1 MIPSQQKPFNLIG
14 EFLEVLHQGTP
25 TQDKALAGL
34 SSVLSVALTLS
45 DIATFIG
52 AIVGLA
58 TFFHILIRI
67 KIALVDLKI
76 RRKESHK
83 DGKD

>member
-1 MIPSQQKPFNLIG
+1 MIAEHQAPLKVVG
-14 EFLEVLHQGTP
+14 EFFEVLHQGTP
-25 TQDKALAGL
+25 TQDKALAGV
-34 SSVLSVALTLS
+34 SSVLSVALTVS
-45 DIATFIG
+45 DIAAVIG

-67 KIALVDLKI
+67 KIALVDLKLK
-76 RRKESHK
+76 RREADK

>member
-1 MIPSQQKPFNLIG
+1 MTNTPLRTVG

-34 SSVLSVALTLS
+34 SSVLSVALTVS
-45 DIATFIG
+45 DVAAVIG

-76 RRKESHK
+76 KRREANK
-83 DGKD
+83 DGED

>member
-1 MIPSQQKPFNLIG
+1 MITEQQAPIRVVA

-45 DIATFIG
+45 DVAAVIG

-76 RRKESHK
+76 RRREADK
-83 DGKD
+83 DGKN